1 MYLAWRQLLEI
12 LTDLHYTPQYSL
24 LPFGIPFQVI
34 LFPFLWSWFIP
45 LVVLQFQSV
54 TSSYFSLTHAGLSR
68 IKRHQGRPGERG
80 RQEHQGRPGHHRRSG
95 HRKKSEQE
103 TFNSSK
109 CQKLQYVCLCY
120 SLSIYI
126 PRVVDKM
133 FQISLLKFSDFALF
147 SFAICVML
155 TIPAHL
161 TVLRKSTCWLIS
173 LTMKSTSVFILL

>member
-1 MYLAWRQLLEI
+1 MQVLIYLAWRQLLEI

-80 RQEHQGRPGHHRRSG
+80 RPEHQGRPGHHRRSG

-109 CQKLQYVCLCY
+109 CQKLQYVCLLY

-126 PRVVDKM
+126 PVLELWTKCSK
-133 FQISLLKFSDFALF
+133 FHCLNSLILPCL
-147 SFAICVML
+147 
-155 TIPAHL
+155 
-161 TVLRKSTCWLIS
+161 VLL
-173 LTMKSTSVFILL
+173 SVLCLQFLPT